1 MEIRLGEH
9 QRNITD
15 ETLITKEFNVDLI
28 VTHPEYYQPYNVSN
42 DIALVRLAEEADLS
56 VYTPACLPDSDQDFT
71 GQLATVAGWGSN
83 GKEYANILQELE
95 GLQVLSDD
103 QCRDLLAAYLAAGEN
118 RGISPDMVCAG
129 GEAGKDSCKG
139 DSGGPLVVQ
148 DQDATFT
155 LMGVVSWGRGC
166 ARQGYPGV
174 YAEVSGEWRYF
185 LVCSSGY

>member
-1 MEIRLGEH
+1 M
-9 QRNITD
+9 
-15 ETLITKEFNVDLI
+15 DLI
-28 VTHPEYYQPYNVSN
+28 VTHPDYNTPRRFSN

-129 GEAGKDSCKG
+129 GEEGKDSCKG
-139 DSGGPLVVQ
+139 DSGGPLIVQ
-148 DQDATFT
+148 GEDNTFT
-155 LMGVVSWGRGC
+155 LMGVVSWGDRC
-166 ARQGYPGV
+166 AVQGRPGV
-174 YAEVSGEWRYF
+174 YAEVSSE
-185 LVCSSGY
+185 C